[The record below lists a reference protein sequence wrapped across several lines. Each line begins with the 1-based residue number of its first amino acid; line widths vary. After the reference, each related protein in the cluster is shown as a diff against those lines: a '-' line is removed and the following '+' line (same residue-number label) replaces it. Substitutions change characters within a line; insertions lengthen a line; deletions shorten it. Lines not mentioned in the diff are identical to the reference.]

1 MRQASHTDKHAA
13 GGALPPLAINV
24 GRLCAG
30 LLLGLVCASC
40 ALLVPTPEPFGPPA
54 NARTTDYLY
63 YYGTEPIGWRR
74 TCVTLGGPAG
84 PDSMDISSHAYI
96 SVTRDQDNAEF
107 SREDR
112 TTAVFDATLTE
123 VESSFITMDS
133 FSNRHVTARWG
144 NPIQVSD
151 SAVGPEKKLVPLT
164 AEAAEALSEPAAI
177 RILLA
182 SPPDTAKKVRSFDHE
197 RLRLTV
203 STWTYL
209 GIIELPDH
217 NGVAQRG
224 HAIRKGESAKSVVE
238 LYDPEGTLM
247 FSQSPGGITMERVAR
262 IPLPFVPSRLRV
274 KTALD
279 TDLVIERP
287 EQLAALEFEL
297 DLKRG
302 TTRAPEPEFASNDY
316 QSASRTPAGWAL
328 QLTAQAAPAEIA
340 FPPRA
345 IERSLVRYMQPTPM
359 FQSDH
364 PDIAAEARRLTLGKK
379 TCAEAVLAIMDFTR
393 QRLAPGIGYA
403 ADASAAEAYAARAGD
418 CSEAASLVV
427 ALARAA
433 NIPARRVKGMI
444 YWPRALDGTKSGA
457 CFVYHAWVEVW
468 IGKWTPADPTTGD
481 LGSPAR
487 YIWLQE
493 DPDGSTDPTPQAIE
507 LVRQNVTP
515 QINYYR
521 RSDGTVWLREGAT
534 RRFK

>member
-1 MRQASHTDKHAA
+1 MGPASHTGKHAA
-13 GGALPPLAINV
+13 SGACPPLAIIV

-54 NARTTDYLY
+54 NSTTTDYLY
-63 YYGTEPIGWRR
+63 YYGTQPIGWRR
-74 TCVTLGGPAG
+74 TSVTFGGSAG
-84 PDSMDISSHAYI
+84 LKNMEVTSHAYL
-96 SVTRDQDNAEF
+96 SVTRDQDDAVF
-107 SREDR
+107 AREDR
-112 TTAVFDATLTE
+112 TSYKFDASLAE
-123 VESSFITMDS
+123 VESSFITSDS
-133 FSNRHVTARWG
+133 LSNRHVSVTWG
-144 NPIQVSD
+144 NPIQVVD
-151 SAVGPEKKLVPLT
+151 SAAGLEKRPIPIPPQ
-164 AEAAEALSEPAAI
+164 AAEALSEPAAI
-177 RILLA
+177 RLLLS
-182 SPPDTAKKVRSFDHE
+182 SPPDTARKVRSFDHE

-209 GIIELPDH
+209 GLMDLPDH

-224 HAIRKGESAKSVVE
+224 HAVRKGASTKSAVE

-247 FSQSPGGITMERVAR
+247 FSQNPGGITMERVTR
-262 IPLPFVPSRLRV
+262 IPLPFIPGRLLV
-274 KTALD
+274 KTALG

-297 DLKRG
+297 DLQRV
-302 TTRAPEPEFASNDY
+302 TARAAEPEFASNDY
-316 QSASRTPAGWAL
+316 QSASRTSAGWAL
-328 QLTAQAAPAEIA
+328 RLKAQAVPADIA
-340 FPPRA
+340 FPPRT
-345 IERSLVRYMQPTPM
+345 IERSLVRYVQPTPM
-359 FQSDH
+359 FQADH
-364 PDIAAEARRLTLGKK
+364 PDIAAEARRLTQGKK
-379 TCAEAVLAIMDFTR
+379 TCAEAMVAIMDFAR

-444 YWPRALDGTKSGA
+444 YWPRTLDGTKSGA

-481 LGSPAR
+481 LGTPAR